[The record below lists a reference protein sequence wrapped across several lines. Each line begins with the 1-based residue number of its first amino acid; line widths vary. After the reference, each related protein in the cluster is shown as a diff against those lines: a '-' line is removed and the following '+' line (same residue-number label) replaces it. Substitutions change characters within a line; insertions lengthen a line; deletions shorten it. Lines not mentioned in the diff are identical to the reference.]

1 VRRST
6 VRGDPDVR
14 SEEAPVNR
22 KVIALV
28 EDPFWKT
35 KIDTAVRS
43 VGATTV
49 FVSDPATAASVI
61 DPSAPV
67 IVVVDLALKATPFEA
82 VSRLKKDGATAAI
95 PVIGYFDIARKD
107 LKEKAIAAGFDEVL
121 ARSSFA
127 ERFADLV
134 LKYLLPGGV
143 RIEEEEH
150 ELPEE

>member
-1 VRRST
+1 
-6 VRGDPDVR
+6 
-14 SEEAPVNR
+14 VNR

-49 FVSDPATAASVI
+49 FVSDPAGAAGVI

-67 IVVVDLALKATPFEA
+67 IVVVDLALKSPPFEA
-82 VSRLKKDGATAAI
+82 VARLKKDAATAAI

-143 RIEEEEH
+143 RFEEEEH

>member
-1 VRRST
+1 M
-6 VRGDPDVR
+6 
-14 SEEAPVNR
+14 NR

-28 EDPFWKT
+28 EDPFWRS
-35 KIDTAVRS
+35 KIDNAVRS

-49 FVSDPATAASVI
+49 FLSDPAETAGI
-61 DPSAPV
+61 IEPGAPV
-67 IVVVDLALKATPFEA
+67 IVVVDLALKTPPFEA
-82 VSRLKKDGATAAI
+82 IAGLKKARATSSV
-95 PVIGYFDIARKD
+95 PVVGYFDMARKD
-107 LKEKAIAAGFDEVL
+107 LKEKALAAGFDEVL

-143 RIEEEEH
+143 RMEETET

>member
-1 VRRST
+1 M
-6 VRGDPDVR
+6 
-14 SEEAPVNR
+14 NR

-43 VGATTV
+43 VGASTV
-49 FVSDPATAASVI
+49 FLSDPAATADAL
-61 DPSAPV
+61 DPSSPV
-67 IVVVDLALKATPFEA
+67 VVVVDLALKTSPFDA
-82 VSRLKKDGATAAI
+82 VALLKKKAETASV
-95 PVIGYFDIARKD
+95 PVVGYYDLARKD
-107 LKEKAIAAGFDEVL
+107 LKEKAVAAGFDEVL
-121 ARSSFA
+121 SRSSFA

-143 RIEEEEH
+143 RKEEEEN

>member
-1 VRRST
+1 M
-6 VRGDPDVR
+6 
-14 SEEAPVNR
+14 NR

-28 EDPFWKT
+28 EDPFWRT

-49 FVSDPATAASVI
+49 FLADPAAVAGTI

-67 IVVVDLALKATPFEA
+67 IVVVDLALRSAPFEA
-82 VSRLKKDGATAAI
+82 IAGLKKAAATSSV
-95 PVIGYFDIARKD
+95 PVIGYHDLARAD
-107 LKEKAIAAGFDEVL
+107 LKEKATAAGFDEVL
-121 ARSSFA
+121 PRSSFSQ
-127 ERFADLV
+127 RFADLV

-143 RIEEEEH
+143 RMEEEEN